1 MRRVK
6 PAHLAGTWYESSAER
21 LRDQTDAL
29 LAAAAPAVA
38 PVRVAGIT
46 VPHAAYRYSGAVA
59 ATAYRL
65 VQGGPYRRAVIVAP
79 SHRTLLPGAAMLD
92 VDAFST
98 PLGEV
103 PVDTDALGLLGGHAL
118 VRRDPEP
125 FAVEHSIEVQ
135 LPLLQR
141 VLPAVAVVPLLLGG
155 LDPDEVDEFGCL
167 LECLAGP
174 ATLFIVSTDFAHY
187 GAKFDYLPFAPC
199 DAEAVRTGLR
209 QLDMGAIDR
218 VVAGDLAGFQRYVA
232 DTAITICGQIPMAV
246 FLAWNGA
253 QRRGTLLRYATSL
266 DVTGDYQHSVSYAA
280 IVFGTP

>member
-6 PAHLAGTWYESSAER
+6 PAHLAGTWYEGRAER

-29 LAAAAPAVA
+29 LAAAAPAAA

-46 VPHAAYRYSGAVA
+46 VPHAAYQYSGAVA

-65 VQGGPYRRAVIVAP
+65 VQDGPYRRAVIVAP
-79 SHRTLLPGAAMLD
+79 SHRTLVRGAAVLD

-103 PVDTDALGLLGGHAL
+103 PVDTDGLAVLGRHAL

-125 FAVEHSIEVQ
+125 FAVEHSIEIQ

-141 VLPAVAVVPLLLGG
+141 VLPAVAVVPVLLGALG
-155 LDPDEVDEFGCL
+155 ANEVDEFGRL
-167 LECLAGP
+167 LESLAGP
-174 ATLFIVSTDFAHY
+174 ATLFIVSSDFTHY
-187 GAKFDYLPFAPC
+187 GARFDYLPFAPR
-199 DAEAVRTGLR
+199 DAETVRTGLR
-209 QLDMGAIDR
+209 QLDLGAIDHI
-218 VVAGDLAGFQRYVA
+218 VAGDLAGFRRYVA
-232 DTAITICGQIPMAV
+232 DTAITICGQIPIAA
-246 FLAWNGA
+246 FLAWNGT

-280 IVFGTP
+280 IVFGTL